1 MRSVVASF
9 DFPEV
14 EDALG
19 QLMALESA
27 VRCEILRLL
36 PHIDTDDEPWRV
48 DGASSLDGWLATRFG
63 IGRALARE
71 LVLVARRLAT
81 MPDLAEAFS
90 AGRLSWDQLRF
101 AVRAETDADDAVG
114 MTPVQLQ
121 RAARVRER
129 TPDDKPRQARTRETL
144 RFWHD
149 HTNGLLRFSGAVE
162 ASDDGEVIRAAIAR
176 RAEQLPPDPET
187 GVYEPF
193 ETRCARALLEICSA
207 KIANDGDADR
217 ATVVIHVSE
226 AALEGREGVCE
237 TANGVPVSLETIRR
251 RLCDARWQ
259 ILKVDE
265 ANNPVGIGRVSQAI
279 PPAIRRAVRH
289 RDGGRCRFPG
299 CERTRLIDV
308 HHLWQWEQGGRTD
321 ADNLAC
327 LCRFHHH
334 LAHEGGWKVRGNP
347 NGDLEWTRPDG
358 TPLDHTPP
366 PLRAEIKARLD
377 ELRRAA

>member
-1 MRSVVASF
+1 VCSAIDAF

-19 QLMALESA
+19 QLFALEAA

-36 PHIDTDDEPWRV
+36 PHIDTDAEPWRV

-63 IGRALARE
+63 IGRPLARE
-71 LVLVARRLAT
+71 LVVVARRLET

-114 MTPVQLQ
+114 MTPDQLQ
-121 RAARVRER
+121 RAARLRERVREC
-129 TPDDKPRQARTRETL
+129 TPGDVRRRRSL
-144 RFWHD
+144 RFWND
-149 HTNGLLRFSGAVE
+149 HASGMVRMSGAF
-162 ASDDGEVIRAAIAR
+162 APCDGETVRAAVTR
-176 RAEQLPPDPET
+176 LAEQAPKDPDT
-187 GVYEPF
+187 GVYERF
-193 ETRCARALLEICSA
+193 ESRCADALAGLCSA
-207 KIANDGDADR
+207 TIADDADADR
-217 ATVVIHVSE
+217 ATVVIHVNES
-226 AALEGREGVCE
+226 ALEGRNGVAE
-237 TANGVPVSLETIRR
+237 TANGMPLSLETIRR

-259 ILKVDE
+259 TLKVDE
-265 ANNPVGIGRVSQAI
+265 ANNPIGIGRTSQSV
-279 PPAIRRAVRH
+279 PPSVRRIVRH

-299 CERTRLIDV
+299 CERTRLVEI
-308 HHLWQWEQGGRTD
+308 HHLWHWEQGGPTD

-334 LAHEGGWKVRGNP
+334 LAHEGGWTVRGHP
-347 NGDLEWTRPDG
+347 DGHLEWRRPDG

-366 PLRAEIKARLD
+366 PLRAEIRARLD